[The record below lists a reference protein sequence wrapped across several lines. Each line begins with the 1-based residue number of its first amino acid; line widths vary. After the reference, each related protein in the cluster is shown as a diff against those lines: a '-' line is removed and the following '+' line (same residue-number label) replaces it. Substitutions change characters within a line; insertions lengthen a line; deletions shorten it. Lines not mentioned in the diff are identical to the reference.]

1 MADDK
6 GSPGGRDRATAAS
19 EQDYEVAYFAKR
31 HKITKE
37 EAERL
42 IQEHGNNRVAL
53 DQAASRRGAGGMGS
67 GRLRAG

>member
-31 HKITKE
+31 HMITKE

-42 IQEHGNNRVAL
+42 TREHGIF
-53 DQAASRRGAGGMGS
+53 DGIGAKWS
-67 GRLRAG
+67 

>member
-6 GSPGGRDRATAAS
+6 RNAGGRDHATAAS
-19 EQDYEVAYFAKR
+19 EQDYEIAYFAKR

-53 DQAASRRGAGGMGS
+53 DQAAARLGAGGIGS
-67 GRLRAG
+67 GR